1 MYSPP
6 RLPAIVS
13 ITTLIVAGCTGN
25 TGGIAKTDSTSD
37 NQSAVTSTSGTV
49 ANTLVEPHSAPT
61 DNNNGTSFDPCLA
74 YSAAELKSWGVM
86 PGSVKDLGIG
96 DTIQRGCRW
105 SGDGWE
111 LQQLVIDRPVDDYLN
126 QQLFAGSEAV
136 MIEGLKAVKWRDEA
150 DPQRVCHV
158 ELPSEKS
165 AVGVL
170 VGVNSPQAMKAIPD
184 ACDKALNIAA
194 DVAKKLPKQG
204 K

>member
-1 MYSPP
+1 MNRSMLVPTVAGMIA
-6 RLPAIVS
+6 LAI
-13 ITTLIVAGCTGN
+13 AGCTGS
-25 TGGIAKTDSTSD
+25 TGGIAKTEPSSSSS
-37 NQSAVTSTSGTV
+37 SASATVT
-49 ANTLVEPHSAPT
+49 NTLLEPHPTPT

-74 YSAAELKSWGVM
+74 YSADELKSWGVM

-184 ACDKALNIAA
+184 ACDKALSIAA
-194 DVAKKLPKQG
+194 DVAKKLPK
-204 K
+204 

>member
-1 MYSPP
+1 MNRPT
-6 RLPAIVS
+6 LVS
-13 ITTLIVAGCTGN
+13 AVAGMIALAVAGCTGS
-25 TGGIAKTDSTSD
+25 TGGIAKTEPSS
-37 NQSAVTSTSGTV
+37 SSPSGPATV
-49 ANTLVEPHSAPT
+49 ANTLVEPHPAPT

-74 YSAAELKSWGVM
+74 YSADELKSWGVM

-126 QQLFAGSEAV
+126 QKLFAGSEAV